1 MDSEIEERTAGGSTI
16 ADGVALVLDAS
27 AMVDLLVGAESAA
40 AIRLRLLGG
49 QLHTPAH
56 FDAEVLSALGRLNR
70 AGHLSAAAVSSL
82 LPRVANA
89 RIHRHHVSQLLG
101 GAWDRRGDLSLAD
114 ALYVELAERLDAPII
129 STDDRL
135 VAAAPRAENPTVG

>member
-1 MDSEIEERTAGGSTI
+1 LDSESEERTAGGSTI
-16 ADGVALVLDAS
+16 TDGEALVLDAS
-27 AMVDLLVGAESAA
+27 AMVDLLVGAESAVV
-40 AIRLRLLGG
+40 IRARLLSG
-49 QLHTPAH
+49 QLHAPAH

-70 AGHLSAAAVSSL
+70 AGHLSAVAVSSL

-89 RIHRHHVSQLLG
+89 RIRRHPVGQLLV
-101 GAWDRRGDLSLAD
+101 GAWDRREELSLAD

-135 VAAAPRAENPTVG
+135 VAAAPRAENPAVG

>member
-1 MDSEIEERTAGGSTI
+1 MASDRGARVPGRSAT
-16 ADGVALVLDAS
+16 ADGNKFVLDAS
-27 AMVDLLVGAESAA
+27 AMVDLLVGAPSAL

-56 FDAEVLSALGRLNR
+56 FDAEVLSALGRLSR
-70 AGHLSAAAVSSL
+70 ADLVPAAAVPAL
-82 LPRVANA
+82 LPRVENA
-89 RIHRHHVSQLLG
+89 RIERHPVGPLLT
-101 GAWDRRGDLSLAD
+101 GAWDRRGDLRLAD

-135 VAAAPRAENPTVG
+135 VAAAPRAENPAVG